1 MDLSFLIVFKK
12 NVCLIFANALPK
24 PHNLILEPRHIS
36 PPQKIGLDFF
46 LKHCGSRLASRL
58 EFYGSEQNED
68 L

>member
-24 PHNLILEPRHIS
+24 PHNLILEPRHR
-36 PPQKIGLDFF
+36 LDFF
-46 LKHCGSRLASRL
+46 LKHYGSRLASRL